1 MSLNSLMTEDAR
13 RSLMIKVHAEGANV
27 VQEKDN
33 SATAALKAL
42 EKYIPTEVLA
52 LYIPAISIAPS
63 FQAVLGL
70 DAASLYWAF
79 AALTVVFAMGTY
91 MKSMTNNGLALPS
104 VLAWP
109 WWKALFAML
118 AYLVWGLTI
127 TANPYVKTPEQIAVT
142 GFGALFVSIVLN
154 FVATFFDPKSA

>member
-1 MSLNSLMTEDAR
+1 MSLSSLMTEDAKR
-13 RSLMIKVHAEGANV
+13 TLRIKVSADGANV
-27 VQEKDN
+27 VQEKDD

-63 FQAVLGL
+63 FQAVFGL
-70 DAASLYWAF
+70 DAAFLYWSF
-79 AALTVVFAMGTY
+79 AVLTVLFAMGTY
-91 MKSMTNNGLALPS
+91 MKSMTNNSLALPS
-104 VLAWP
+104 VPVWP

-118 AYLVWGLTI
+118 AYLVWALTI

-154 FVATFFDPKSA
+154 FMATFFDPKAA